1 MEAKRQRVTCPRSH
15 SNGTGEPRPEA
26 TSPDGQSLGF
36 GSMEILPPFPH
47 LLPLS
52 APPDFHLGKGVRWP
66 SYSAGPGS
74 TRLCPWQAVPWS
86 RGLSP
91 AHFSHHVP
99 PASGAEAQLREG
111 RGWALSQSHMFT
123 TMGRAPTP
131 LLGQAGKRSA
141 HTAQTSP
148 LRTEP
153 RHTTQMFTELEAG
166 CQGGADPWVEVDAY
180 VGEERVYLVQSQ
192 GNLAQV
198 GGGGAASGWQ
208 CSPPSPP
215 PPCGVLSGADVAFS
229 E

>member
-1 MEAKRQRVTCPRSH
+1 MTCPRSH
-15 SNGTGEPRPEA
+15 SNGTGVPGPEA

-36 GSMEILPPFPH
+36 GSMETLPPFPH

-52 APPDFHLGKGVRWP
+52 APPGFRLGKGVRWL
-66 SYSAGPGS
+66 SCFAGSGS

-91 AHFSHHVP
+91 THLSHHAP
-99 PASGAEAQLREG
+99 PMSGAEAQLREG
-111 RGWALSQSHMFT
+111 GGWALPQSHMFT

-131 LLGQAGKRSA
+131 LLGQAGKRST
-141 HTAQTSP
+141 HTAQPSA

-166 CQGGADPWVEVDAY
+166 CQRGADTWVEGDAY

-192 GNLAQV
+192 GNLAQA
-198 GGGGAASGWQ
+198 GGGGAASGRQ
-208 CSPPSPP
+208 CSPPKPP
-215 PPCGVLSGADVAFS
+215 TPMWCAKWGRCGLF
-229 E
+229 